1 MVTLWF
7 HLEVAESRDDTYWW
21 IDSPDAPNVHASA
34 PTLLHCR
41 NLALGAL
48 QSEGLDTTDIHS
60 VLIDCGSL
68 SKLDLTEA
76 RPDDAF

>member
-7 HLEVAESRDDTYWW
+7 HLEVAASHDDTYWW

-34 PTLLHCR
+34 PTLLDCR
-41 NLALGAL
+41 SLAIDAL
-48 QSEGLDTTDIHS
+48 QSEGIDTSDVRG

-68 SKLDLTEA
+68 SKLDLAEVW
-76 RPDDAF
+76 PDKAM